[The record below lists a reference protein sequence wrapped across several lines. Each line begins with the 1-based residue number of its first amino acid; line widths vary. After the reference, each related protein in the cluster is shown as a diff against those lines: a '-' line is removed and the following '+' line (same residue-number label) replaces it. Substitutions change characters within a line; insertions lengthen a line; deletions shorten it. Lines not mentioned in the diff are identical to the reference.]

1 MLNSYSSSFSA
12 SLAGEKE
19 YGQRAS
25 DGIGDGSKPNGVSAS
40 GGRTLLCCRIH
51 RRFRRRGRGCEGDIH
66 GMMEDNRKEF
76 MGQEEEV
83 HRAVRGLVTGTSEAA
98 RGELSLVQECLK
110 KAWEEA

>member
-1 MLNSYSSSFSA
+1 
-12 SLAGEKE
+12 
-19 YGQRAS
+19 
-25 DGIGDGSKPNGVSAS
+25 
-40 GGRTLLCCRIH
+40 
-51 RRFRRRGRGCEGDIH
+51 
-66 GMMEDNRKEF
+66 MMEDNRKEF